1 MRELAPPARGL
12 ARVHLRAYSHAMPV
26 VLVRCVRAAALAM
39 AAFACLAHA
48 TLPPSNEPLSV
59 STEDDDETGAL
70 IGELVFHADLL
81 SELDRLCARAP
92 TTDWHGPLAQ
102 LLDQAFTPELRE
114 LSRRLGADAGAQL
127 VQQRGGCRTSGFEAA
142 YKESKDDYRS
152 LLQRW
157 RSLGE

>member
-1 MRELAPPARGL
+1 MHKLAPPARSL
-12 ARVHLRAYSHAMPV
+12 ARADVRTYSAAMHA
-26 VLVRCVRAAALAM
+26 VLARSVCAATLAL

-48 TLPPSNEPLSV
+48 ALPRSNEPVAV
-59 STEDDDETGAL
+59 SAEDDDETGAL
-70 IGELVFHADLL
+70 IGELVFQADLL
-81 SELDRLCARAP
+81 SALDRLCARAP
-92 TTDWHGPLAQ
+92 TTDWHGPLTQ

-157 RSLGE
+157 QSLGE